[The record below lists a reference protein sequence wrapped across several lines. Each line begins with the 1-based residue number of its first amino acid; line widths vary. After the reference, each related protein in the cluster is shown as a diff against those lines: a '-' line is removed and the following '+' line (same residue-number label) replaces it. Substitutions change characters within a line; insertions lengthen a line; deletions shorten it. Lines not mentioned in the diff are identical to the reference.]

1 MRHPHEFPQDLAQS
15 DSLKHRMAK
24 RCVEVDG
31 VVMPATVLAD
41 VEHARSTQI
50 ADDTPHRAACQ
61 EESFGEVVYSAVLVC
76 CDTEQHGA
84 VAGDVV
90 PAVIGTG
97 RELRLPH
104 SRTLP
109 MVHGLIIVK
118 YARESSP
125 QIVRLGRA
133 GVNGARRAA

>member
-1 MRHPHEFPQDLAQS
+1 MT
-15 DSLKHRMAK
+15 K

-31 VVMPATVLAD
+31 VVMPSTVLAD
-41 VEHARSTQI
+41 TEHARSTQV

-61 EESFGEVVYSAVLVC
+61 EESFGEVVCSAVLVC

-90 PAVIGTG
+90 PAVIEIG

-104 SRTLP
+104 SRTLL
-109 MVHGLIIVK
+109 VARGLIIVK
-118 YARESSP
+118 YVRVSSP
-125 QIVRLGRA
+125 RDIG
-133 GVNGARRAA
+133 